1 MNGDSEPDELEPG
14 VSRTEIERSV
24 PREWQ
29 FSLRGLLITTTVI
42 SDGLAIGS
50 YLAGVAF
57 IIFAVVVIEAATLL
71 SVDWLIRPANRQ
83 LLAFVTAGS
92 WMLFGSGL
100 AIMAIKFAYE
110 LVEFDKPQVM
120 WAAICLLAFT
130 AVCCYGFGWRRW
142 RQLTAYGRANL

>member
-1 MNGDSEPDELEPG
+1 MNADSKPDELDPI
-14 VSRTEIERSV
+14 VSRSTVDKPV

-29 FSLRGLLITTTVI
+29 FSLRSLLITTTVI
-42 SDGLAIGS
+42 SIVLAVGT

-57 IIFAVVVIEAATLL
+57 VIFAAVVIEAATLL

-100 AIMAIKFAYE
+100 AILACKFAYE
-110 LVEFDKPQVM
+110 IVAFDKPQEI
-120 WAAICLLAFT
+120 WAAVFLLAFT
-130 AVCCYGFGWRRW
+130 ALCCYGFGWRRW
-142 RQLTAYGRANL
+142 RQLTAYRRTNR